1 MKSKLPIL
9 LLGLT
14 IVLSACSQKPAETTN
29 AGAPSPSATPAK
41 GVTKASDTY
50 PNAQL
55 LTDVK
60 WVEEHAKD
68 ANVKIIDV
76 RSKGYEAGHIPGAI
90 ALNSGQ
96 LKDSKNNTVIDK
108 DKFSEVF
115 SNLGVNADTT
125 IVLYDEGNGNG
136 ATRVFYALEYYGHK
150 DKVKLLNGGF
160 PAWQAA
166 SKDVSTDVPTVTKGQ
181 FTAVPNDKLIT
192 TKEELQQ
199 LNLQGC
205 VLLDVR
211 SAKEYTGEDL
221 RGNKNGGHL
230 KNAVNKEWSEAIDQN
245 AADGVPK
252 FKSYPDLKAAYEN
265 IGVVQDKTIIPYC
278 QTNVRGAHTYFTLR
292 LLGYSDVAPYEGSWA
307 EWGNADD
314 TEIVK

>member
-1 MKSKLPIL
+1 MKIKLSAL
-9 LLGLT
+9 LLVLT
-14 IVLSACSQKPAETTN
+14 LALTACSEKPSETAN
-29 AGAPSPSATPAK
+29 AGAATPAK
-41 GVTKASDTY
+41 GDTKSTATY

-55 LTDVK
+55 LADVK

-68 ANVKIIDV
+68 PNVKILDV
-76 RSKGYEAGHIPGAI
+76 RTKGYEAGHIPGAI
-90 ALNSGQ
+90 VLNSGL
-96 LKDSKNNTVIDK
+96 LKDSKNNTIIDK
-108 DKFSEVF
+108 DKFSDVF
-115 SNLGVNADTT
+115 RNLGVNADTT

-160 PAWQAA
+160 TAWQAA
-166 SKDVSTDVPTVTKGQ
+166 SKEVSTEVPTVAKGQ

-192 TKEELQQ
+192 TKEELQK
-199 LNLQGC
+199 LDLQGC

-265 IGVVQDKTIIPYC
+265 IGVVKDKTIIPYC

-292 LLGYSDVAPYEGSWA
+292 LLGYSEVAPYEGSWA